1 MLYNFQF
8 HHVFE
13 RRMSTGSELSA
24 LLSLDFEQ
32 IFGQIVSIRVRT
44 LNNTNLVV
52 SRHIKREK
60 SSLPVEVRR
69 SKTLHY
75 CLKQPRPPG
84 LLSSKGKTLA
94 TRSSLQ
100 LQNIYNINNLFI
112 S

>member
-1 MLYNFQF
+1 
-8 HHVFE
+8 
-13 RRMSTGSELSA
+13 MSTGSELSA

-69 SKTLHY
+69 SKASL
-75 CLKQPRPPG
+75 LKLPSNCYFGKNTVPFCVQFMPKSAG
-84 LLSSKGKTLA
+84 LGAQT
-94 TRSSLQ
+94 
-100 LQNIYNINNLFI
+100 INY
-112 S
+112 